1 MRNAVLT
8 YLTVL
13 VVFVGVDAVWL
24 GLIAGNF
31 YRREMGALMVD
42 RPLWGAVLLFY
53 LLYAAG
59 ITVLAIPQ
67 EQAGWPRALLQGAL
81 LGLCA
86 YATYNLT
93 NLAVVRGWPL
103 RLSVMDLA
111 WGTFLTAVASL
122 AGYLVKSRLA

>member
-1 MRNAVLT
+1 MRNTVLT
-8 YLTVL
+8 YLSVL
-13 VVFVGVDAVWL
+13 IVFVGIDALWL
-24 GLIAGNF
+24 GVIAGNL

-42 RPLWGAVLLFY
+42 RPVWAAALLFY

-59 ITVLAIPQ
+59 ITVLAIPDGPD
-67 EQAGWPRALLQGAL
+67 AWLRALVQGAIF
-81 LGLCA
+81 GLCA

-93 NLAVVRGWPL
+93 NVAVVRGWPI

-111 WGTFLTAVASL
+111 WGTALTAFAAV

>member
-13 VVFVGVDAVWL
+13 IVFVGIDAVWI
-24 GLIAGNF
+24 GVIAGNV

-59 ITVLAIPQ
+59 ITVLAIPEGQ
-67 EQAGWPRALLQGAL
+67 GGWLRALLQGAV

-93 NLAVVRGWPL
+93 NVAVVRGWPI
-103 RLSVMDLA
+103 RLSLMDLA
-111 WGTFLTAVASL
+111 WGTALTAFAAVV
-122 AGYLVKSRLA
+122 GYFVKSRLA

>member
-8 YLTVL
+8 YLSVL
-13 VVFVGVDAVWL
+13 VVFVGLDAIWL
-24 GLIAGNF
+24 GVIAGNL

-42 RPLWGAVLLFY
+42 RPLWSAVLLFY

-59 ITVLAIPQ
+59 ITVLAIPDGQ
-67 EQAGWPRALLQGAL
+67 IGWLRAALQGAV

-86 YATYNLT
+86 YATYDLT
-93 NLAVVRGWPL
+93 NLAVVRGWPV
-103 RLSVMDLA
+103 RLSIMDLA
-111 WGTFLTAVASL
+111 WGTVLTAVASL